1 MFKSIHI
8 SHFRGIRSV
17 DIENLKRVNL
27 FFGKNNCGKSSILE
41 AILLLCGPSNPVLP
55 LRINILRGYQGITEK
70 DFLLDFYNLSNT
82 PIFIHNNHRRLQIK
96 PIKSESKDVSIEQ
109 LHTFNNR
116 EASAYHGLLLEYTE
130 GDSPKVYSS
139 SITIPSNAE
148 IKKLHTKTDSR
159 FVETIYA
166 EYIPANYMQIQMQDK
181 YAKIVVQKG
190 NQAIVKVLQSIE
202 PRINTI
208 QLVGSEVMVDIGLP
222 QLLPINMLGDG
233 IRKIFSILVTIA
245 YCKDG
250 ILLVDEV
257 DNGFHFSAMKTLW
270 QAILMMTCE
279 NNVQLFITSHNI
291 DSVKG
296 LIEAYKENPEEQANL
311 TVYKLIKKADD
322 TIASL
327 PYDYKNI
334 QYMIKQEIELR

>member
-1 MFKSIHI
+1 MFESIHI

-17 DIENLKRVNL
+17 DIENLKRINL

-41 AILLLCGPSNPVLP
+41 AMLLLCGPSNPVLP
-55 LRINILRGYQGITEK
+55 LRINTLRGYQGLTEK
-70 DFLLDFYNLSNT
+70 DFSLDFYNLTNS
-82 PIFIHNNHRRLQIK
+82 PIVIHNKKRYLQIK
-96 PIKSESKDVSIEQ
+96 QIKSISKDVSIEQ
-109 LHTFNNR
+109 LNTFNSR
-116 EASAYHGLLLEYTE
+116 ETSAYHGLLLEYKE
-130 GDSPKVYSS
+130 GNLSKTYSS
-139 SITIPSNAE
+139 SITIPSNSQD
-148 IKKLHTKTDSR
+148 KTLHTKTDER
-159 FVETIYA
+159 FIETLYA

-208 QLVGSEVMVDIGLP
+208 QLVGSEVMVDVGLP

-270 QAILMMTCE
+270 KAILMMACE

-296 LIEAYKENPEEQANL
+296 LMEAYTEHSEEQPNL
-311 TVYKLIKKADD
+311 SVFKLIKKTDD
-322 TIASL
+322 TIVSL
-327 PYDYKNI
+327 PYDYANI
-334 QYMIKQEIELR
+334 KYMIQQEIEMR